1 MQMGFVVV
9 LVCFLL
15 ALEDGAVEVGD
26 FLLQT
31 DALVEVFLFLLL

>member
-15 ALEDGAVEVGD
+15 ALEDGAVEGRY

-31 DALVEVFLFLLL
+31 DALVEVFLFLFL